1 MYMREYNEQGAGI
14 LIPESYSGT
23 ALRDNDTNEPQVNIS
38 EPIQTKNPWESEEKT
53 AEVSANEAPTE
64 RNGILGS
71 LASGISSV
79 FGIKPSLS
87 ISRIG
92 TEEILILGVIAFLI
106 FSKQRDME
114 CALILIALLFIH

>member
-64 RNGILGS
+64 RSGILGS
-71 LASGISSV
+71 LTSALSSV

-87 ISRIG
+87 INKIG
-92 TEEILILGVIAFLI
+92 TEEILILGVVAFLL
-106 FSKQRDME
+106 FSKQRDIE